1 MYFVSPLPIGPP
13 SHPSEL
19 APILLAPVVGAG
31 YTQRVRVIARSTLY
45 GFVRNQVQAK
55 AQKLV
60 KQHLDSW
67 FADAAKAKW
76 KNSAE
81 LKAQYTSASIISAE
95 RVVFNIKGNEYRLV
109 VAINYHY
116 QVLMIKW
123 LGTHKEY
130 DKINVAEVE
139 YDERRYADP
148 SNKNQS

>member
-1 MYFVSPLPIGPP
+1 MYSVSPLPIGPP
-13 SHPSEL
+13 SHPSQL
-19 APILLAPVVGAG
+19 ATIILAPVVGAG
-31 YTQRVRVIARSTLY
+31 YAQKVRVIARSTLY
-45 GFVRNQVQAK
+45 GFVRNQAQAK

-67 FADAAKAKW
+67 FADAAKANW
-76 KNSAE
+76 NNSAE

-130 DKINVAEVE
+130 DKINVAEGGI
-139 YDERRYADP
+139 
-148 SNKNQS
+148 